1 MNYLDLYLQRN
12 NSKRYEVFKKTGI
25 SQQLLAS
32 HKNRKI
38 EKYSNKVIIA
48 LAEALDKTPGEVLD
62 ELLALEREKP
72 AFEAYTPEDLLI
84 GLKEKY
90 DEILIKGA
98 YCNEIYKLMKA
109 QLTENERLGF
119 ELGSAG
125 TLTILAY
132 AITFVRDLFS
142 NSEKIDN
149 EIERRLTSYKVKE
162 IGMDKLVLTLKQLEY

>member
-1 MNYLDLYLQRN
+1 MRMNYLDLYLQRN

-72 AFEAYTPEDLLI
+72 AFEAYTPEDLLNR
-84 GLKEKY
+84 
-90 DEILIKGA
+90 IKG
-98 YCNEIYKLMKA
+98 
-109 QLTENERLGF
+109 
-119 ELGSAG
+119 
-125 TLTILAY
+125 
-132 AITFVRDLFS
+132 
-142 NSEKIDN
+142 KI
-149 EIERRLTSYKVKE
+149 R
-162 IGMDKLVLTLKQLEY
+162 

>member
-1 MNYLDLYLQRN
+1 MPL
-12 NSKRYEVFKKTGI
+12 T
-25 SQQLLAS
+25 
-32 HKNRKI
+32 KI
-38 EKYSNKVIIA
+38 
-48 LAEALDKTPGEVLD
+48 
-62 ELLALEREKP
+62 EKP

-90 DEILIKGA
+90 DEIIIKGA

-149 EIERRLTSYKVKE
+149 EIEE
-162 IGMDKLVLTLKQLEY
+162 D